1 MDKARGELGADVKTL
16 GELCQRH
23 GIGIITKDIFIEH

>member
-16 GELCQRH
+16 GKLGECHRV
-23 GIGIITKDIFIEH
+23 GIITKDVFIEH